1 MSADKLKAQLT
12 GALLDIS
19 EKCAAAA
26 LVAAGVVVVAGQN
39 ASAAIVA
46 DVPEGAAMVQSAA
59 IEASPQPSEGAI
71 NLWSV
76 TTDPTSGE
84 QITQHYSHASHS
96 SHSSH
101 TSHYS
106 SR

>member
-12 GALLDIS
+12 CALLEIS
-19 EKCAAAA
+19 EKCVAAA
-26 LVAAGVVVVAGQN
+26 LVAAGVVAAGES
-39 ASAAIVA
+39 ASAAMLV
-46 DVPEGAAMVQSAA
+46 DLPGDSATVRSVG

-71 NLWSV
+71 NLWTV
-76 TTDPTSGE
+76 TTHPTTGE
-84 QITQHYSHASHS
+84 QIAGHYSHASHS

>member
-1 MSADKLKAQLT
+1 
-12 GALLDIS
+12 
-19 EKCAAAA
+19 
-26 LVAAGVVVVAGQN
+26 
-39 ASAAIVA
+39 
-46 DVPEGAAMVQSAA
+46 MVQSAA